1 MGEDKRVIRLKGALN
16 VRELGGLQVDN
27 GRKIKSG
34 KLIRAGRL
42 SNLTEEDIKILNL
55 KWNVTTIVDLRNNQE
70 IREHPDVEIEGAD
83 FRQIS
88 MIQGEMAG
96 ISREDFG
103 MDIIDWAIMRAKKLK
118 ENGGSEKFLTKMYE
132 QMAEEKYCQEKIKD
146 FFECLIEHREGA
158 FLWHCTSGKDRTGVT
173 GALLL
178 YALGADMETIK
189 EDYLCTNVQNFE
201 YRERLLEAMRKKG
214 AKEDVVEQ
222 MRVLESVSW
231 SYIESF
237 FEKIRKQYGS
247 IERFLEVRIGLTSE
261 KKNML
266 LELYTESE

>member
-1 MGEDKRVIRLKGALN
+1 MNQDKRVIKLIGALN
-16 VRELGGLQVDN
+16 VRELGGLQVQN
-27 GRKIKSG
+27 GRKIKAG
-34 KLIRAGRL
+34 KLIRSGRL
-42 SNLTEEDIKILNL
+42 SNLMEEDIRILHS
-55 KWNVTTIVDLRNNQE
+55 KWNVTTIVDLRNDQE
-70 IREHPDVEIEGAD
+70 IAEHPDMEIEGAD
-83 FRQIS
+83 FRKIS
-88 MIQGEMAG
+88 IIQGEMAG

-103 MDIIDWAIMRAKKLK
+103 MDIIDWAIMRAKSLK
-118 ENGGSEKFLTKMYE
+118 EDGGSEKFLTKMYR
-132 QMAEEKYCQEKIKD
+132 QMAEENGCQEKMKE
-146 FFECLIEHREGA
+146 FFESLMKHQEGS

-178 YALGADMETIK
+178 YALGADMEIIK
-189 EDYLCTNVQNFE
+189 EDYLYTNVQNFE
-201 YRERLLEAMRKKG
+201 YRERLLEAMRKRG

-231 SYIESF
+231 SYIENF

-247 IERFLEVRIGLTSE
+247 IEQFLEVRIGLTGE